1 MYIAIFHNFIT
12 PKNHLKVINIILN
25 SYWFV
30 AIVPV
35 LPAKIIIRH
44 HGRWQPGR
52 PPDLGRRRPEVRPR
66 LRAAR
71 GAVHRG
77 AGCRGDLLQACW
89 RVEGGGNGV
98 LWEKYMEHTV
108 DGCEILH
115 QLIDGLSH
123 YL

>member
-1 MYIAIFHNFIT
+1 MCIAIFHHFII

-35 LPAKIIIRH
+35 LPPKNIIRH

-52 PPDLGRRRPEVRPR
+52 PPDLGPRRPEFRPR

-77 AGCRGDLLQACW
+77 AGCRGDLLRACW
-89 RVEGGGNGV
+89 KVEGGGSGV
-98 LWEKYMEHTV
+98 LWEEYGTYIN
-108 DGCEILH
+108 DG
-115 QLIDGLSH
+115 
-123 YL
+123 